1 MKLNKKIL
9 MIDKIL
15 RLKSSAKFAIPNKN
29 ILIKMAAKEP

>member
-15 RLKSSAKFAIPNKN
+15 RLKSSVAFAIPNKN
-29 ILIKMAAKEP
+29 ILIKMATKEP

>member
-15 RLKSSAKFAIPNKN
+15 SLKLKIVGYIRYSK
-29 ILIKMAAKEP
+29 